1 MSELE
6 NLHNEE
12 TNDTSYDHVLKYTG
26 VFGGVQGLKML
37 MSFARNKLTSVFL
50 GEFGLGLISV
60 YNRISDFLISASN
73 LGIPLNATQ
82 KSGELF
88 EDGTADEIEHLVMVI
103 RTWVL
108 WTAVLSTLLC
118 VCASPILSYFF
129 FEKEWNHY
137 WQVLMVIPI
146 SSSFLLAEGECA
158 ILKGLRQVKKIA
170 IIESCV
176 ALLTLALTVPFYFFM
191 GLRGVIL
198 GLIFSSLASFIT
210 HGFFSFKL
218 VSYKVMPFSKKVFFE
233 GLPLIKRGIPYV
245 VAGISTTGLGM
256 IIPAM
261 MLQAENGNMGD
272 VGFYTAGWQLT
283 AGYAGMM
290 FVALEADYFPRLS
303 SVNHDSERMNQAINQ
318 QVNVCL
324 LVLTPLLILFLLF
337 LPWLIRLLFTESFL
351 VVLDMSICACFYTFF
366 RALSL
371 PLGYSTLAKGDSLV
385 FLAMDVSYNIFFGIL
400 IWCLYNMYGLVGA
413 GIALSVGAL
422 YDIVIAL
429 LVCGYRYK
437 VRIYRNTWMIFAFQ
451 FVCLSV
457 TFLLSITP
465 SLELKY
471 FFGGIAF
478 VVSLSYSFF
487 HLNKHSDFLRKA
499 IHHFMHS
506 SGDCC

>member
-158 ILKGLRQVKKIA
+158 ILKGLRQVRKVA
-170 IIESCV
+170 ILETILAV
-176 ALLTLALTVPFYFFM
+176 GTLLCTIPMYLLL
-191 GLRGVIL
+191 GIHGVIL
-198 GLIFSSLASFIT
+198 GLIACGVLSAVLHFYFSLP
-210 HGFFSFKL
+210 L
-218 VSYKVMPFSKKVFFE
+218 VSYKVRPFSQKTFCE
-233 GLPLIKRGIPYV
+233 GLPLIKVGIPYV
-245 VAGISTTGLGM
+245 LAGVSNSCLRM
-256 IIPAM
+256 VIPAIILAHHTM
-261 MLQAENGNMGD
+261 SELGHFN
-272 VGFYTAGWQLT
+272 AGWLLMVSYS
-283 AGYAGMM
+283 GLLFM
-290 FVALEADYFPRLS
+290 ALESDYFPRLS
-303 SVNHDSERMNQAINQ
+303 SVNNDRVRMNHTINQ
-318 QVNVCL
+318 QIDIC
-324 LVLTPLLILFLLF
+324 TLILSPFLIL
-337 LPWLIRLLFTESFL
+337 L
-351 VVLDMSICACFYTFF
+351 VVLMPLVLQLLYEDEFLAVTGMATLSAFYPFL
-366 RALSL
+366 RCMSL
-371 PLGYSTLAKGDSLV
+371 PMAYSILAKGHSISFMVLEIV
-385 FLAMDVSYNIFFGIL
+385 YDVFFGVL
-400 IWCLYNMYGLVGA
+400 IWWLYNSFGLIGA
-413 GIALSVGAL
+413 GIALSAGAI
-422 YDIVIAL
+422 YDVVVYFIYCRVRYGFVFRRSTL
-429 LVCGYRYK
+429 LFFFG
-437 VRIYRNTWMIFAFQ
+437 Q
-451 FVCLSV
+451 FVCLVVAVEYCYLVSPSPEQKYIIGGLA
-457 TFLLSITP
+457 FLVALALS
-465 SLELKY
+465 LYQL
-471 FFGGIAF
+471 
-478 VVSLSYSFF
+478 
-487 HLNKHSDFLRKA
+487 LN
-499 IHHFMHS
+499 HS
-506 SGDCC
+506 SLAKRLAGKFRFHR